1 MTNETEEV
9 VDILGAED
17 LSVYK
22 DFFQTEETPEETPAE
37 TPTETPTDTPPPPI
51 ETKPA
56 GWLEE
61 FNKSFE
67 TNYRSVDE
75 VKSIFGANT
84 KTEEIEALRS
94 QNDTIKA
101 REQKLIEIVK
111 QIQDPQSFF
120 AEEAEFKK
128 NLLLKS
134 NPSVNKDV
142 AGKIFTVDV
151 ENANPLDLIVL
162 DMQVSHKRLVGGEA
176 GARETLLAE
185 LGIDA
190 DFQLEDLT
198 TAQKNQINIRAEKAA
213 QNIVALRDSVQIPQ
227 PLKDIESILQEIQP
241 HQAVEY
247 DMTKWDGKI
256 DSVISKVDFI
266 EIKDGNDVLYKE
278 AIDDDYRNGLKDALA
293 EVIKGKGIDPTP
305 ENIKGLVEEAKD
317 FYLKENLPQILK
329 RHKNQIIAEHDKAI
343 HSKLHNDTDPD
354 KQTTVV
360 KPVSNKA
367 TDMWKLM
374 GLEKPRGK

>member
-1 MTNETEEV
+1 MADETEEV

-37 TPTETPTDTPPPPI
+37 TPTETPIDTPTPT
-51 ETKPA
+51 ETKSVS
-56 GWLEE
+56 WLDE

-67 TNYRSVDE
+67 TNYSSVDE
-75 VKSIFGANT
+75 VKSLFGTNN
-84 KTEEIEALRS
+84 KPEEIEALRS

-111 QIQDPQSFF
+111 QIQDPKSFF
-120 AEEAEFKK
+120 SEEAEFKK

-134 NPSVNKDV
+134 NPSVNKEV
-142 AGKIFTVDV
+142 AGKVFSIDLQKD
-151 ENANPLDLIVL
+151 NPLDIIAL
-162 DMQVSHKRLVGGEA
+162 DMMLSSKVFKSGEDA
-176 GARETLLAE
+176 KTLFLKQHDIE
-185 LGIDA
+185 A
-190 DFQLEDLT
+190 DFNVSDLDRTQQLAIDL
-198 TAQKNQINIRAEKAA
+198 AAEKAA
-213 QNIVALRDSVQIPQ
+213 QNIVALRDSVHMPDQ
-227 PLKDIESILQEIQP
+227 LRDIESILQEV
-241 HQAVEY
+241 QAAPKPAEY

-278 AIDDDYRNGLKDALA
+278 AIGDDYRVGLKDALA
-293 EVIKGKGIDPTP
+293 EVIKAKGIDPTP
-305 ENIKGLVEEAKD
+305 ENINGLVEEAKD

-343 HSKLHNDTDPD
+343 HAKLHNDTDPD
-354 KQTTVV
+354 KQTTPI

-367 TDMWKLM
+367 TDPWKLM
-374 GLEKPRGK
+374 GLERPRGK